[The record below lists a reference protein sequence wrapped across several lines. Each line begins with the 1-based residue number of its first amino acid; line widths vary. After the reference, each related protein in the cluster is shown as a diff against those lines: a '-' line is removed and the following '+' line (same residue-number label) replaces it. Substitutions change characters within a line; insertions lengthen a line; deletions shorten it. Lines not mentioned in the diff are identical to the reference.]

1 MVRPCG
7 SRSCRSVSY
16 CNSEQHPLIG
26 LWMWH
31 ERLIRSSPKCH
42 SLLQIE
48 VIPVTRTTER
58 QRVERSRVFM
68 FVSISCLLCVLSA
81 PGASGKE
88 SKLDS
93 NPLRPADTSSPRDTL
108 SNFLSDTSRV
118 IEDFRQNKASDSA
131 YRALYRAMQTLD
143 FSTTPQGDSWF
154 VRSRRVALLQELL
167 ARIELPPL
175 NTIPGDAQVADGTI
189 TQWTIPDTGITIA
202 KIAHGPHTGQF
213 LFSADTVEGLD
224 RLYRQAKHLPYRSGA
239 TIGVYEDM
247 VSRGPV
253 HVQEQ
258 QLRDRLKPVD
268 TSSPRSTFESF
279 LSNVNRA
286 YELVSEAN
294 SALRATP
301 PTITKKEAREM
312 EVEAGN
318 FLRRASDTLDLSQVS
333 EPLRPSVSILATL
346 ELKEVFDRMLLPP
359 VDALPTA
366 DMVEAARKEAGKS
379 SARAAGPFYW
389 KLPNTQIE
397 IVEIL
402 EGERKGQ
409 FLFSTSTVR
418 RIGQIYRNIKDLPYR
433 QARFGGTELEYL
445 SPGLSPGF
453 YDSYVSASGYL
464 VPRAHFLGRLVD
476 LLPSWFKERYA
487 GQMVW
492 QWIGLALC
500 VLLTVLVVYAVYR
513 YISLLA
519 KQIKSPLEDWLRVLA
534 AVIVLSLVIAVSVFI
549 DHGLK
554 FTSKLQAVVTTGIA
568 AIVFVLWA
576 WVAFVSCKALAETIV
591 ATPRMRYRSSESALL
606 RIGAWVVGFLLAAW
620 IVISGIRSLGADL
633 IPLLAGLGIGG
644 LAVALAAQSTIANFI
659 GGLIL
664 LANKPV
670 QVGDFCR
677 YGEDP
682 SSDWLRI
689 GTVEEINWMSTRIR
703 GIDRTVTTIPNAE
716 FSNMHIVNLTKR
728 DQRLVHTRLQLRYE
742 TTSEQMRYILVRL
755 RELLLGHPKVTP
767 DPARVRFV
775 GYDAYSKDVEIFCYL
790 RCREQNEFLAIQE
803 DLLLRIEDIIK
814 EAGSGFAFPSQTA
827 YLTRDT
833 GLDETHR
840 EEAETRVGQLRVTGK
855 LPFPEFGEEEREQ
868 LEDVL
873 DYPPKGSPDYTSRVD
888 GSNSKP
894 KK

>member
-1 MVRPCG
+1 M
-7 SRSCRSVSY
+7 
-16 CNSEQHPLIG
+16 EI
-26 LWMWH
+26 
-31 ERLIRSSPKCH
+31 
-42 SLLQIE
+42 
-48 VIPVTRTTER
+48 
-58 QRVERSRVFM
+58 
-68 FVSISCLLCVLSA
+68 
-81 PGASGKE
+81 
-88 SKLDS
+88 
-93 NPLRPADTSSPRDTL
+93 
-108 SNFLSDTSRV
+108 
-118 IEDFRQNKASDSA
+118 KASD
-131 YRALYRAMQTLD
+131 
-143 FSTTPQGDSWF
+143 F
-154 VRSRRVALLQELL
+154 LQ
-167 ARIELPPL
+167 
-175 NTIPGDAQVADGTI
+175 
-189 TQWTIPDTGITIA
+189 
-202 KIAHGPHTGQF
+202 
-213 LFSADTVEGLD
+213 
-224 RLYRQAKHLPYRSGA
+224 
-239 TIGVYEDM
+239 
-247 VSRGPV
+247 
-253 HVQEQ
+253 
-258 QLRDRLKPVD
+258 
-268 TSSPRSTFESF
+268 
-279 LSNVNRA
+279 
-286 YELVSEAN
+286 
-294 SALRATP
+294 
-301 PTITKKEAREM
+301 
-312 EVEAGN
+312 
-318 FLRRASDTLDLSQVS
+318 RASDTLDLSQVP

-359 VDALPTA
+359 LDALPTA
-366 DMVEAARKEAGKS
+366 DMVEAARKEAGES

-402 EGERKGQ
+402 EGERKDQ
-409 FLFSTSTVR
+409 FLFSTSTVK
-418 RIGQIYRNIKDLPYR
+418 RIGQIYRKIKDLPYR
-433 QARFGGTELEYL
+433 QAQFGGTELEYI

-453 YDSYVSASGYL
+453 YDNYVSASGYL

-476 LLPSWFKERYA
+476 LLPGWFKEVYG

-492 QWIGLALC
+492 QWMGLALC
-500 VLLTVLVVYAVYR
+500 VLLTVLVIYAVYR

-519 KQIKSPLEDWLRVLA
+519 KRIKAPLQDWFKVLTALIILSIVITVA
-534 AVIVLSLVIAVSVFI
+534 AFI
-549 DHGLK
+549 NHGLK
-554 FTSKLQAVVTTGIA
+554 FTSELQTVVTTGIA

-576 WVAFVSCKALAETIV
+576 WVAFISCKALAETIV
-591 ATPRMRYRSSESALL
+591 AAPRMRYRTSESALL
-606 RIGAWVVGFLLAAW
+606 RIGAWLAGFLIAAW
-620 IVISGIRSLGADL
+620 IVINGIRSLGADL

-670 QVGDFCR
+670 RVGDFCR

-728 DQRLVHTRLQLRYE
+728 DQRLVLTRLQLRYE
-742 TTSEQMRYILVRL
+742 TTSEQMRYILVKL
-755 RELLLGHPKVTP
+755 RELLLGHPKVSP

-833 GLDETHR
+833 GLDQKR
-840 EEAETRVGQLRVTGK
+840 GEEAETKVEHLRVTGK
-855 LPFPEFGEEEREQ
+855 LPFPEFGEEERDQ
-868 LEDVL
+868 LEDIL
-873 DYPPKGSPDYTSRVD
+873 DYPPRGSPDYTSRVD

>member
-1 MVRPCG
+1 MV
-7 SRSCRSVSY
+7 
-16 CNSEQHPLIG
+16 
-26 LWMWH
+26 
-31 ERLIRSSPKCH
+31 
-42 SLLQIE
+42 
-48 VIPVTRTTER
+48 RTTER
-58 QRVERSRVFM
+58 QALGRSRVFM
-68 FVSISCLLCVLSA
+68 LASLSCLILVLSA
-81 PGASGKE
+81 PAALGKD
-88 SKLDS
+88 SRRDS

-108 SNFLSDTSRV
+108 SGFLSDTSRV
-118 IEDFRQNKASDSA
+118 IEDFRQNKASESA

-143 FSTTPQGDSWF
+143 FSTTRDGDSWF
-154 VRSRRVALLQELL
+154 IRYQRVALLQELL

-175 NTIPGDAQVADGTI
+175 NTIPGDAEVADGTI
-189 TQWTIPDTGITIA
+189 TQWTIPNTGITIA
-202 KIAHGPHTGQF
+202 KIARGPRVGQF
-213 LFSADTVEGLD
+213 LFSADTVQGLN
-224 RLYRQAKHLPYRSGA
+224 RLYRQAKHLPYRPGA
-239 TIGVYEDM
+239 TIGIYEDL
-247 VSRGPV
+247 VGSGSV
-253 HVQEQ
+253 TAQEQ
-258 QLRDRLKPVD
+258 ELRERLKPVD

-279 LSNVNRA
+279 LDNVNRA
-286 YELVSEAN
+286 YELVSQAN
-294 SALRATP
+294 SALRAIP
-301 PTITKKEAREM
+301 PTITREEARKM
-312 EVEAGN
+312 EVKARN
-318 FLRRASDTLDLSQVS
+318 LLQRASDTLDLSQVP
-333 EPLRPSVSILATL
+333 EPLRQSVGIEVTL

-359 VDALPTA
+359 LDALPTA
-366 DMVEAARKEAGKS
+366 DMVEAARRETGES
-379 SARAAGPFYW
+379 PARTAAPFRW
-389 KLPNTQIE
+389 TLPNTQIE

-409 FLFSTSTVR
+409 FLFSTTTVK
-418 RIGQIYRNIKDLPYR
+418 RIGQIYRKVRDLPYR
-433 QARFGGTELEYL
+433 QAQFGGTELEYI

-453 YDSYVSASGYL
+453 YDNYVSASGYL
-464 VPRAHFLGRLVD
+464 VPRAHFFGRLVD
-476 LLPSWFKERYA
+476 LLPSWFKKVHG

-519 KQIKSPLEDWLRVLA
+519 KRTKPPLQDWLKVFA
-534 AVIVLSLVIAVSVFI
+534 ALIILSIVITVAAFI
-549 DHGLK
+549 NHGLK
-554 FTSKLQAVVTTGIA
+554 FTSELQTVVTTGIA
-568 AIVFVLWA
+568 AIIFVLWA
-576 WVAFVSCKALAETIV
+576 WVAFVSCKALAESIV

-606 RIGAWVVGFLLAAW
+606 RIGAWVVGFFSAAW
-620 IVISGIRSLGADL
+620 IIIDGIRSLGADL

-677 YGEDP
+677 YGVDP

-728 DQRLVHTRLQLRYE
+728 DQRLVLTRLQLRYE

-755 RELLLGHPKVTP
+755 RELLLGHPKVSP

-814 EAGSGFAFPSQTA
+814 DAGSGFAFPSQTA
-827 YLTRDT
+827 YLTRDA
-833 GLDETHR
+833 GLDEKHK
-840 EEAETRVGQLRVTGK
+840 EEAETRVGHLRVTGK

-868 LEDVL
+868 LENIL